1 MVQSGDQG
9 AAMAFFGLYCPYFT
23 FPGVSDDRLFAR
35 VAEIAAAAEDAD
47 FDALFVM
54 DHFHMVPNHGPPTDA
69 MPEAYTLLGALA
81 ARTSRIQLGALVTGV
96 TYRNPALLAKMVTTL
111 DLVSSGRAICGLGAG
126 WYEAEHQAYG
136 FPFPPVAERLDRLE
150 EALRICRAMFTE
162 DAPSIA
168 GQYYQIAGALNFPR
182 PIQPGG
188 PPIWVGG
195 GGERRTLRLAAQYA
209 DVCDLPLVDLV
220 GVQHKLDVLT
230 RHCESVGRDPATIR
244 KMRQGPVMLV
254 KSRAEAEARLE
265 WAIAGM
271 AQGYPGADLETMRR
285 GIIAGDP
292 ASVVEQVGIYLEAGL
307 DGMTLVLRGAHEPE
321 SISLIGEALRKAFGP
336 RQSAA

>member
-1 MVQSGDQG
+1 
-9 AAMAFFGLYCPYFT
+9 MAFFGLYFPFFT
-23 FPGVSDDRLFAR
+23 YPGIADDRLFAR
-35 VAEIAAAAEDAD
+35 VAEIATAAEDAG

-54 DHFHMVPNHGPPTDA
+54 DHFHMAPNNGPPTDA

-81 ARTSRIQLGALVTGV
+81 ARTGHIQLGALVTGV

-111 DLVSSGRAICGLGAG
+111 DLISAGRAICGLGAG
-126 WYEAEHQAYG
+126 WYAAEHRAYG
-136 FPFPPVAERLDRLE
+136 FPFPRVAERMDRLE

-162 DAPSIA
+162 EAPSFA
-168 GQYYQIAGALNFPR
+168 GRYYQIEGALNVPR
-182 PIQPGG
+182 PIRPGG

-220 GVQHKLDVLT
+220 GVRHKLDVLA
-230 RHCESVGRDPATIR
+230 RHCEDVGRDPATIR
-244 KMRQGPVMLV
+244 KMRQGPVVLA

-265 WAIAGM
+265 RVIAGM

-285 GIIAGDP
+285 GVIAGDP
-292 ASVVEQVGIYLEAGL
+292 DGVAEQVGAYLAAGL
-307 DGMTLVLRGAHEPE
+307 DGLTLTLRGAHEPE
-321 SISLIGEALRKAFGP
+321 SIALVGEALRKAFGP
-336 RQSAA
+336 SQPAH